1 MPDMLTLQL
10 VRGRERELVN
20 LSEMN
25 EAEEAPSSSALAS
38 IVYPLGASTRT
49 RHVINSKSED
59 TPEAILENMLCIRCV
74 FCLHSLYMQQCVAS
88 DIYGNDGE
96 TCIASHNDLVSGNSC
111 IQNALSMLRPFDHET
126 GS

>member
-59 TPEAILENMLCIRCV
+59 MPEAILEDIGTTCCV
-74 FCLHSLYMQQCVAS
+74 LDVFSVSTLS
-88 DIYGNDGE
+88 
-96 TCIASHNDLVSGNSC
+96 TCSNVWCG
-111 IQNALSMLRPFDHET
+111 F
-126 GS
+126 